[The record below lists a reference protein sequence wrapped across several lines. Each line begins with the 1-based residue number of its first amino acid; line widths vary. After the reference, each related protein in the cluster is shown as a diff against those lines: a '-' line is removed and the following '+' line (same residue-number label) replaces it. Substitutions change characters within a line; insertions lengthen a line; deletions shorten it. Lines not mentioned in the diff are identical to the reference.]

1 MSSLDAGY
9 AIAAAVTTALA
20 CLVLM
25 PLAWRCGLL
34 DIPSGRHDHAS
45 PTPLVGGLGIFGG
58 VLATALLRGEL
69 DPGFVAYLGAAALLV
84 VVGVVDDRLDLSW
97 RLRIVLQACAGLILA
112 VGGVQAASVGHLLT
126 FGVWAVPFS
135 MLATVGTINAVNMID
150 GSDGLAGSLVLIA
163 LGFFVLVALG
173 AGDAALAGDLL
184 LIAGAVGGFLLFNLR
199 RPGQPTARLFL
210 GNSGSALLGLTV
222 VWAAFSLA
230 RIPGN
235 AAAGIVA
242 PWLVALPLLD
252 CVVVMTRRLLAGRS
266 PFSADRNHLHHLLR
280 DAGHTPQQIV
290 RLCAFAALAAGAAA
304 LAWLHHTGAE
314 LVLVLAFF
322 VVLLLH
328 YLATRR
334 RERAVAWLRRR
345 VPRTTTAEAGYPL
358 PDQRLPL
365 RRR

>member
-9 AIAAAVTTALA
+9 AVAAAVTTALV

-25 PLAWRCGLL
+25 PLARRYGLL
-34 DIPSGRHDHAS
+34 DVPSGRHDHAS

-58 VLATALLRGEL
+58 VLAMALLRGAL
-69 DPGFVAYLGAAALLV
+69 DPGLIAYLVAAALLV
-84 VVGVVDDRLDLSW
+84 VVGVVDDRRDLSW
-97 RLRIVLQACAGLILA
+97 RLRIVVQACAGLILA
-112 VGGVQAASVGHLLT
+112 AGGVQAASVGHLFA
-126 FGVWAVPFS
+126 FGSWSIPFS
-135 MLATVGTINAVNMID
+135 VLATVGTINAINMID

-173 AGDAALAGDLL
+173 AGDAVLAGHVL
-184 LIAGAVGGFLLFNLR
+184 LIAGAVAGFLAFNLR
-199 RPGQPTARLFL
+199 RPGLPAARLFL

-290 RLCAFAALAAGAAA
+290 RLCTLAALAAGAAA

-314 LVLVLAFF
+314 LALVLLFF
-322 VVLLLH
+322 GVLLLH

-334 RERAVAWLRRR
+334 RERAVTWLRRR
-345 VPRTTTAEAGYPL
+345 VPAAADADYPL
-358 PDQRLPL
+358 PDRRLPL
-365 RRR
+365 RRH